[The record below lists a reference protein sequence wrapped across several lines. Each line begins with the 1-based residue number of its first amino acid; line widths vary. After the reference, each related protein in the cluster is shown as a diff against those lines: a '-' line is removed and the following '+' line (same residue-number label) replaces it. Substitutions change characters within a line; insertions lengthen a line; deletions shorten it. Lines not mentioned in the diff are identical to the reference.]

1 VQQGRLLAALCCI
14 VRKSHRGSG
23 ASERVSECGSERGR
37 RGLCLP
43 RGLQGEAR
51 VAVRENSG
59 AVRIDDCARS
69 LHLPSTHTHTHTQHE
84 VRGAGRVTAS
94 LRHCV
99 TASLTHSLTC
109 CVVSERM
116 SSVASSCACCC
127 TSLALVALALVALAL
142 VSLALVAVLVLVA
155 VAVSEVVR
163 RRAKVGGGHS
173 LQHTSNTGSALTH
186 SLTHPH
192 ITTLTHPHITTVTH
206 TLTHS
211 LTHSLTHTLTHSHTH
226 SHTHT
231 LTLLHTHTLI
241 HSLLLTHPHI
251 TTLTHSLTHSLGLP
265 AGDEVELHH
274 AARGQLPSGSHS
286 FTHSLSL
293 FLYFWDMRG
302 RRPEQS

>member
-1 VQQGRLLAALCCI
+1 MQQGRLLAALCCI

-23 ASERVSECGSERGR
+23 ASERVSEWGSGG

-94 LRHCV
+94 LRHC
-99 TASLTHSLTC
+99 LTHSLTC

-127 TSLALVALALVALAL
+127 TSLALV
-142 VSLALVAVLVLVA
+142 SLALVAVLVLVA
-155 VAVSEVVR
+155 VAVSEAVR

-186 SLTHPH
+186 SLTHTHTHSPTH
-192 ITTLTHPHITTVTH
+192 YYTHTLTHSYTH
-206 TLTHS
+206 TLASPHSPTHYYTHS
-211 LTHSLTHTLTHSHTH
+211 LTHSLTHWAYLRVMRSNC
-226 SHTHT
+226 
-231 LTLLHTHTLI
+231 I
-241 HSLLLTHPHI
+241 MRR
-251 TTLTHSLTHSLGLP
+251 
-265 AGDEVELHH
+265 EVSCRVAL
-274 AARGQLPSGSHS
+274 SHS

-293 FLYFWDMRG
+293 SLSLFLGHAGASTRAELTDCAAVVV
-302 RRPEQS
+302 